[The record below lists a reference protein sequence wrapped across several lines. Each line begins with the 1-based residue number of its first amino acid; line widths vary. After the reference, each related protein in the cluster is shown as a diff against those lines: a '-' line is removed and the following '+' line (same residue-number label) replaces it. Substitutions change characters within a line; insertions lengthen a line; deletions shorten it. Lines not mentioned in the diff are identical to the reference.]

1 VNASPRSGLF
11 SAWQLRRRADVPVWL
26 DLLARLAAIALALL
40 LVGIVLKLSG
50 LDPLALGRKALAQTL
65 GSAYGLQ
72 QALILATPL
81 AMTGLAVALGMRMR
95 LWNIGAEGQLYLGAF
110 FATALALFVEGPPGV
125 MLVLMFFAGALGGAV
140 WVLVPALLRAY
151 WNINEIITTL
161 LLNFVSMLLVTHF
174 AIGPW
179 RDTGASIL
187 SATRRLPYEI
197 PVLGNSYLTAGVF
210 IPVILALL
218 LNLILQN
225 TRWGYEVRVIGGS
238 RGVAEFAG
246 IPVLRHILL
255 VMLFSGAL
263 AGLAGMIEVS
273 ATAHRL
279 SGTIS
284 NNYGYMGIIVAA
296 LANGSPVGVLIAA
309 FWLAVLLNAGI
320 VLQTSG
326 LSVSAMLAI
335 NGVILIFA
343 AVGEVA
349 SQYRLVRR
357 DMAAASEPATS
368 GAGREA
374 EPVLVSSQDMEPIPP
389 AEKSPR

>member
-1 VNASPRSGLF
+1 MSAPPRTGLLG
-11 SAWQLRRRADVPVWL
+11 AWQLRRRAEVPVWL
-26 DLLARLAAIALALL
+26 DLLARLVAIVMALL
-40 LVGIVLKLSG
+40 LVGIVLKLTG
-50 LDPLALGRKALAQTL
+50 LDPLALGRKAVGQTL

-110 FATALALFVEGPPGV
+110 FATALALFVEGPPAL
-125 MLVLMFFAGALGGAV
+125 MLAGMIFAGALGGAA
-140 WVLVPALLRAY
+140 WVLLPALMRAY

-161 LLNFVSMLLVTHF
+161 LLNFVSVLLVTHF

-187 SATRRLPYEI
+187 SATRRLPYEM
-197 PVLGNSYLTAGVF
+197 PALGNSYLTAGIFVP
-210 IPVILALL
+210 IILAGMLTL
-218 LNLILQN
+218 VLKN
-225 TRWGYEVRVIGGS
+225 TKWGYEVRVIGGS

-263 AGLAGMIEVS
+263 AGLAGMVEVS

-296 LANGSPVGVLIAA
+296 LANGSPFGVLIAA
-309 FWLAVLLNAGI
+309 FSLAVLLNAGI

-349 SQYRLVRR
+349 AQYQLTRR
-357 DMAAASEPATS
+357 VVASSSVLAKPGS
-368 GAGREA
+368 GDEA
-374 EPVLVSSQDMEPIPP
+374 EPVLVSSQEMEPIPP
-389 AEKSPR
+389 SEKVP